1 MAAALTEGALDLS
14 KTSDSRSDSKASS
27 PVPSMNSDIDSQQAL
42 DHQDR
47 SDSVPSDGNET
58 DSSTGPA
65 VKAISAHPKL
75 SASHQFTPEMLSAAA
90 AASAAAGGGAGL
102 PPSLR
107 PFKMYPMEPGNNM
120 YPALPAVPTLSPE
133 LTLSQL
139 SPGATLGP
147 MAMMDPN
154 IGISC
159 SPIAQ
164 YIQQRKRR
172 ADRSNPTALDADLKK
187 SKIVPEEQ
195 KDEHYWER
203 RRKNNDAAK
212 RSRDARR
219 RKEEEIALRAAF
231 LEQENLKL
239 RAQVAILK
247 NETAKLHY
255 MLYNRM

>member
-14 KTSDSRSDSKASS
+14 KTSDSRPDSKASS
-27 PVPSMNSDIDSQQAL
+27 PAPSLSSEADSQQTL
-42 DHQDR
+42 DRPDR
-47 SDSVPSDGNET
+47 SESVPSDGNET
-58 DSSTGPA
+58 DTSTGPA
-65 VKAISAHPKL
+65 VKPISSFMASAHL
-75 SASHQFTPEMLSAAA
+75 SGDILGQ
-90 AASAAAGGGAGL
+90 AGMMPA
-102 PPSLR
+102 SLR
-107 PFKMYPMEPGNNM
+107 PFKMYPMEPMSSM
-120 YPALPAVPTLSPE
+120 YSPMPTAALSPE
-133 LTLSQL
+133 FGLSQL
-139 SPGATLGP
+139 SPGATLGHIGL
-147 MAMMDPN
+147 MDAN
-154 IGISC
+154 MGLTC

-172 ADRSNPTALDADLKK
+172 AERGLPSSPDDHDPDHDLDSKK
-187 SKIVPEEQ
+187 TKIVPEEQ